1 MRAAEFLKTLID
13 LVDKGELS
21 TNDNDEKSTDDTG
34 NFMPPLQ
41 QELELLKKQ
50 NNVDSEFDEDEPPT
64 PQQIKLR

>member
-21 TNDNDEKSTDDTG
+21 GDNDEKATDNTG
-34 NFMPPLQ
+34 DFMPPLQ

-50 NNVDSEFDEDEPPT
+50 AGVDSEYDQENPPK
-64 PQQIKLR
+64 PQQINLR